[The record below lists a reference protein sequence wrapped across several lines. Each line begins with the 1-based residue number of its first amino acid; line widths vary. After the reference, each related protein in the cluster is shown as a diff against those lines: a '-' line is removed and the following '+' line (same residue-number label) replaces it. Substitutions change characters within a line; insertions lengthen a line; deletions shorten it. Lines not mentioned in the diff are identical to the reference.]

1 MQKKVNTAEED
12 RKKMGKGPLLKN
24 ASTDATPVGPV
35 GIVLVAIYLIL
46 FSIFLLYS
54 IVRFWLPSVSSG
66 GSSIIINFAFLGTF
80 SVRDEVRLLIVI
92 ALSGALGSMVHAF
105 RSFYWYVGH
114 RALMR
119 SWLIQ
124 YIMLPF
130 VGTTLALAFYLVIR
144 GGFFSPQANLTD
156 TQPFGFVALAV
167 LVGMFSEQAVLKLK
181 EIANTLLTEPNPGS
195 DSVPDE
201 EENNGE

>member
-1 MQKKVNTAEED
+1 MQKKVNTAKED
-12 RKKMGKGPLLKN
+12 QKKMGKRPLLET
-24 ASTDATPVGPV
+24 APSDATPVGPV
-35 GIVLVAIYLIL
+35 GIILVAIYLIL

-54 IVRFWLPSVSSG
+54 IIRFWLPSMSSG

-130 VGTTLALAFYLVIR
+130 VGTTLAIAFYLVIR

-195 DSVPDE
+195 DAVPEE
-201 EENNGE
+201 EENNE